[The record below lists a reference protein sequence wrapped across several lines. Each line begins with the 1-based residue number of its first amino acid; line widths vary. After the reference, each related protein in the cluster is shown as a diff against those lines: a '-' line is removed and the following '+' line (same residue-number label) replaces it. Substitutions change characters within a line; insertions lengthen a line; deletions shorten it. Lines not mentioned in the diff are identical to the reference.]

1 MGEGSLLGGC
11 FKSLKSGE
19 APLEVDREQLVQ
31 RLALF
36 ARNVAHRSS
45 KQPPVCSC
53 VGTTGKPVQGGICGK
68 LNALSL
74 QLFDRLTR
82 FVRSKRGNRREY
94 EILCFD
100 QEK

>member
-1 MGEGSLLGGC
+1 MGEGSLLGGY
-11 FKSLKSGE
+11 FKSLKCGE

-45 KQPPVCSC
+45 KQSPVRSC

-68 LNALSL
+68 LNAFSL
-74 QLFDRLTR
+74 QLFDHRVDYVDR
-82 FVRSKRGNRREY
+82 IIEDG
-94 EILCFD
+94 
-100 QEK
+100 